1 MLAIASF
8 IMHYPDEKA
17 APGKMGV
24 QIEFHDLGDGVLAI
38 FMSRNPDPHWLW

>member
-38 FMSRNPDPHWLW
+38 FMK